1 MTALLLGNWQAIA
14 GFAAM
19 LFGALG
25 LYLKGRG
32 DAKAKAQLE
41 DVTNANDIRKAGA
54 DARASVDVTPDR
66 LRQSDGWRR
75 D

>member
-1 MTALLLGNWQAIA
+1 MSALLLANWQAIA

-32 DAKAKAQLE
+32 DAKAKAKLE
-41 DVTNANDIRKAGA
+41 DVTHANEIRRDGA
-54 DARASVDVTPDR
+54 VARASADP
-66 LRQSDGWRR
+66 SSMHNDGFRR

>member
-1 MTALLLGNWQAIA
+1 MSALLLANWQAIA

-41 DVTNANDIRKAGA
+41 DITHANSIRKAGA
-54 DARASVDVTPDR
+54 DARASADVAPGR
-66 LRQSDGWRR
+66 LHDDDGFKR